1 MAKANRGDIEA
12 AFELLKNEEGYKE
25 FCEWAKG
32 EEVLDKPEI
41 KFPHSFKD
49 FLDEIAPI
57 ELDEERL
64 IAILQSNY
72 KRKKWDWGVLVFGVK
87 CFKNY
92 REYPELEGKYQKRND
107 YIKHYSELNESQKE
121 EFENL
126 KMEIHKIEGKIIDTY
141 YPHLREVYFKDQMSH

>member
-1 MAKANRGDIEA
+1 M
-12 AFELLKNEEGYKE
+12 
-25 FCEWAKG
+25 
-32 EEVLDKPEI
+32 
-41 KFPHSFKD
+41 
-49 FLDEIAPI
+49 
-57 ELDEERL
+57 
-64 IAILQSNY
+64 
-72 KRKKWDWGVLVFGVK
+72 FGVK